1 MGRVGW
7 GAQGLCSLSLTSLP
21 CACRNSTSAS
31 VNVVMEM
38 DLTRWGG
45 FSPRLGRDSGCQR
58 PPPAPINTQNGDFS
72 LKKEPAKNPTCNA
85 TCRGPA
91 PSR

>member
-58 PPPAPINTQNGDFS
+58 PPLRP
-72 LKKEPAKNPTCNA
+72 
-85 TCRGPA
+85 
-91 PSR
+91 